1 MEIYLLNAMNFKT
14 LIPILLLF
22 ISLTKVNAQIEK
34 IGIKSFLDNSISKKE
49 YAIDFLEKSLLNN
62 SYNHSLILNKAVR
75 FKMYLDA
82 QEFSSNLYSKNC
94 NLNSSQ
100 IAITNVRIKNTFQQ
114 GVENANY
121 LFKVAEQKEPSFAK
135 EYDKIFN
142 EQTEMIGSF
151 LKYSDLDCNSV
162 LADLQMRNQGIFTD
176 EKLGNNVLSFN
187 YILNPVEEIMDNH
200 TQEFSSIN
208 NASDEDFFFTID
220 LPRSWSSKAK
230 KDFSNVSTVGFYEPY
245 EKFLD
250 ASITAS
256 ILSKQFI
263 SKEEMKSQNISD
275 NDIVDFI
282 FEDDETLITILKI
295 FNSKISNNKIKCT
308 LYNNGK
314 SKMIFYN
321 SYTDLGKATKNE
333 ILEGQ
338 VIEYFGAINIKNGK
352 VININ
357 GGALKSNGF
366 NSYDYYSKLFFKV
379 ITSIKFKD
387 IKKNTLYL
395 TEEQNMKFI
404 QLNFSGLNYKFM
416 LDTGA
421 SNVVINKNVLS
432 DLLSNGVVS
441 KENYIGDSLAEIADG
456 SMIACQNWLV
466 PELKIGNQII
476 KNLTVSVTDS
486 ENSMLLFGM
495 DGLKKLNVLKLN
507 LTENEIILN
516 RE

>member
-1 MEIYLLNAMNFKT
+1 MVIYLLNAMNFKT

-121 LFKVAEQKEPSFAK
+121 LFKIAEQKEPSFAK
-135 EYDKIFN
+135 EYDKMFN

-230 KDFSNVSTVGFYEPY
+230 KDFSNVSTVVFYEPY
-245 EKFLD
+245 EK
-250 ASITAS
+250 
-256 ILSKQFI
+256 
-263 SKEEMKSQNISD
+263 
-275 NDIVDFI
+275 
-282 FEDDETLITILKI
+282 
-295 FNSKISNNKIKCT
+295 
-308 LYNNGK
+308 
-314 SKMIFYN
+314 
-321 SYTDLGKATKNE
+321 
-333 ILEGQ
+333 
-338 VIEYFGAINIKNGK
+338 
-352 VININ
+352 
-357 GGALKSNGF
+357 
-366 NSYDYYSKLFFKV
+366 
-379 ITSIKFKD
+379 
-387 IKKNTLYL
+387 
-395 TEEQNMKFI
+395 
-404 QLNFSGLNYKFM
+404 
-416 LDTGA
+416 
-421 SNVVINKNVLS
+421 
-432 DLLSNGVVS
+432 
-441 KENYIGDSLAEIADG
+441 
-456 SMIACQNWLV
+456 
-466 PELKIGNQII
+466 
-476 KNLTVSVTDS
+476 
-486 ENSMLLFGM
+486 
-495 DGLKKLNVLKLN
+495 
-507 LTENEIILN
+507 
-516 RE
+516 